1 MLSSNLI
8 NYGLLFI
15 TSAIIFRNVDKS
27 DYGLYVIL
35 LSLFALAELFMGGYN
50 QAIARFIKEKIPL
63 KDKQQIILYT
73 FYYKYLVL
81 AVFLILSFIFVKYDL
96 LEFLINDFASVSNV
110 VSNFFYIVI
119 VNSIVSI
126 FVGISTTTLTS
137 LFKYRFVN
145 NLEIL
150 RNITYLVIV
159 LNLVFYTNDY
169 MIYLCVNTSLNILIL
184 VILSYKMYR
193 EFNEYTIFSLLK
205 LKLDISIYSRYLL
218 SYATPLTMVSIITYV
233 KNHLPIIILGKEFEL
248 ENVAVFAIMKNFF
261 KAMHSLI
268 GSFVNSL
275 TSKFITFKENE
286 KKFKLVMNS
295 LYYSNLIIR
304 TLIYIVLIMTI
315 KYFFMIYKLDNMY
328 INHLIFYILGFE
340 FIIAGIMDN
349 YGIVLNLGK
358 STKNLLYIGIIKM
371 TFELV
376 LIYYLLFDYG
386 VLAAALIVLLS
397 RYFTVFI
404 SYFFIRKNEIFKL
417 SFIIIMILL
426 PIVFYFLAEV
436 SVSLKHI

>member
-1 MLSSNLI
+1 
-8 NYGLLFI
+8 LFI

-436 SVSLKHI
+436 SVSLKYI